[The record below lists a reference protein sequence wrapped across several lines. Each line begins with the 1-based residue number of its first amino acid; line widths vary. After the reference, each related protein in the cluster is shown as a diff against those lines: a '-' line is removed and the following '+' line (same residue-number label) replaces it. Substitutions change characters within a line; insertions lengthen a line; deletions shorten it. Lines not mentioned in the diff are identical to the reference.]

1 MAILPEAPTNAEILS
16 RNIETVTTTAEPI
29 AADSP
34 VTSTGGTGGAFNIN
48 SFRTE
53 IKKNDILPVHSFL
66 VVFSPFAS
74 VQGYN
79 TPLTEFVV
87 NNPGTLI
94 MRCETAFLP
103 GPTLLTENIRRYTYG
118 PTETVPYGVQFGD
131 ITLEWIVDKKAKIF
145 QFFDAWM
152 HTVVNFNSKGGGNM
166 RTLTN
171 GYSPYEVGYK
181 DEYTNRQMNVFVY
194 DRQLRKTVVYTI
206 YDVFPTQINDVNV
219 SWKGFDEAMK
229 LTVRFAYTD
238 YKMDTP
244 KLNPLLIESE
254 PVYEN
259 LISDRF
265 NIKENDPYGLR
276 SSGQVSIL
284 TPDNN
289 TSIEK
294 TLYVGNDSGNFQSKT
309 FSPQT
314 VPFKFG
320 DK

>member
-1 MAILPEAPTNAEILS
+1 M
-16 RNIETVTTTAEPI
+16 
-29 AADSP
+29 
-34 VTSTGGTGGAFNIN
+34 
-48 SFRTE
+48 
-53 IKKNDILPVHSFL
+53 
-66 VVFSPFAS
+66 
-74 VQGYN
+74 
-79 TPLTEFVV
+79 V

-171 GYSPYEVGYK
+171 GFSPYEVGYK
-181 DEYTNRQMNVFVY
+181 DGYANRQMNVFVY
-194 DRQLRKTVVYTI
+194 DRQLRKTIVYTI

-244 KLNPLLIESE
+244 KLEPLLTESE
-254 PVYEN
+254 RVSADSESDPFNLREN
-259 LISDRF
+259 DGLT
-265 NIKENDPYGLR
+265 DPYGLR